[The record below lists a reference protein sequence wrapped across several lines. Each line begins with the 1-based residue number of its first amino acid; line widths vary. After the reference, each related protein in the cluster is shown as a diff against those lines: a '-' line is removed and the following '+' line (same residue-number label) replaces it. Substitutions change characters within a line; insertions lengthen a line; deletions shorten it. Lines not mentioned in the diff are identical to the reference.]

1 MESSRDLVVESTL
14 ENITEAV
21 RRVLGNYTQS
31 VGVNGEIIFIGV
43 REICPPII
51 KVRSICEGRYA
62 IISTSRCDIRDCSYW
77 ERCAKLDAE
86 RLEILKGEILK
97 LAGKK
102 VEKQVL
108 KWPIGIEEV
117 DEKIIEKAYEKMRE

>member
-86 RLEILKGEILK
+86 RLETLKGEILK